1 MEASDMLDVIHYFF
15 EEDMHVS
22 AEGEAEA
29 KSEVRSIIYSS
40 LYGSTYKYAIK
51 TKGRSYAADGSN
63 YPSDGLMGEDLTPFD
78 PEQTITK
85 PFIPATDFDAESPLP
100 FGRDLDAPLG

>member
-1 MEASDMLDVIHYFF
+1 MLDVLHYYF
-15 EEDMHVS
+15 EEDMFVS

-51 TKGRSYAADGSN
+51 AKGRSYTADGSD
-63 YPSDGLMGEDLTPFD
+63 YPTDGFMGEDLTPFN
-78 PEQTITK
+78 PEEQVTK
-85 PFIPATDFDAESPLP
+85 PFIPATEFDADSHLP
-100 FGRDLDAPLG
+100 FGKDLDAPLG